1 MSAETDLPHAL
12 PDVFVL
18 PPNQT
23 LRLTGYIRTWTSGVD
38 GVVTMKVV
46 TPQQQTLF
54 ELSNGV
60 IQTDGWA
67 TFSRTFKTGDVPME
81 CQIVLSNELINN
93 VWWRRAD
100 FDSLSLVMP

>member
-1 MSAETDLPHAL
+1 
-12 PDVFVL
+12 
-18 PPNQT
+18 
-23 LRLTGYIRTWTSGVD
+23 
-38 GVVTMKVV
+38 MKVV

-54 ELSNGV
+54 VLSNGV

-67 TFSRTFKTGDVPME
+67 PFSRTFKTGDVPTE
-81 CQIVLSNELINN
+81 CQIVLSNKVVDN